1 MRRRRII
8 CGLTPMLA
16 PLFSIRAV
24 ERHTHTP
31 RLTLRPP
38 AAADARTFRDLLC
51 DPANRRFE
59 SGGPAMSERLEQW
72 RGLWARD
79 GLGPWAVSLREQPSL
94 GAIGFGGLSRGRIC
108 GAPALLLEF
117 HFLSDH
123 WGQGYAAEMSLA
135 ALALAFDSLHATSVQ
150 ALLAPGNTAAR
161 KTLERVG
168 LRLTGSVAEHPGE
181 AASLLYEI
189 NAAQYAAHPPA
200 QPEATPFG
208 A

>member
-1 MRRRRII
+1 
-8 CGLTPMLA
+8 MLA
-16 PLFSIRAV
+16 PFISIPAV
-24 ERHTHTP
+24 ERLTATR
-31 RLTLRPP
+31 RLSLRPP
-38 AAADARTFRDLLC
+38 AAADARSFRDLLT
-51 DPANRRFE
+51 DPANRRFDA
-59 SGGPAMSERLEQW
+59 GGPAASERLEHW
-72 RGLWARD
+72 RALWTRD
-79 GLGPWAVSLREQPSL
+79 GLGPWAVALKEQPSL

-123 WGQGYAAEMSLA
+123 WGRGYAAEMATA
-135 ALALAFDSLHATSVQ
+135 ALALAFDSLHATSVH

-168 LRLTGSVAEHPGE
+168 LRLTGSVADCPGE

-189 NAAQYAAHPPA
+189 NAGQYAALPQEP
-200 QPEATPFG
+200 PEATPFG

>member
-1 MRRRRII
+1 MF
-8 CGLTPMLA
+8 A
-16 PLFSIRAV
+16 PAFSIPAV
-24 ERHTHTP
+24 ERLTETR
-31 RLTLRPP
+31 RLMLRPP
-38 AAADARTFRDLLC
+38 TAADARSFRDLLI
-51 DPANRRFE
+51 DPANRRFDA
-59 SGGPAMSERLEQW
+59 GGAAASERLEHW

-123 WGQGYAAEMSLA
+123 WGRGYAEMSRA
-135 ALALAFDSLHATSVQ
+135 ALALAFGSLHATSVQ
-150 ALLAPGNTAAR
+150 ALLMAGNTAAR

-189 NAAQYAAHPPA
+189 NAAQYAAQPPA

>member
-1 MRRRRII
+1 
-8 CGLTPMLA
+8 MLA
-16 PLFSIRAV
+16 PLISIPAV
-24 ERHTHTP
+24 ERLTATR
-31 RLTLRPP
+31 RLSLRPP
-38 AAADARTFRDLLC
+38 AAADARSFRDLLT
-51 DPANRRFE
+51 DPANRRFDT
-59 SGGPAMSERLEQW
+59 GGPAASERLELW
-72 RGLWARD
+72 RALWSRD
-79 GLGPWAVSLREQPSL
+79 GLGPWAVALREQPSL

-123 WGQGYAAEMSLA
+123 WGQGYAAEMSAA
-135 ALALAFDSLHATSVQ
+135 ALALAFDSLHATSVH

-168 LRLTGSVAEHPGE
+168 LRLIGSVADHPGE

-189 NAAQYAAHPPA
+189 NAGQYAALPQDP
-200 QPEATPFG
+200 PEATPFG

>member
-1 MRRRRII
+1 MF
-8 CGLTPMLA
+8 A
-16 PLFSIRAV
+16 PAYSLPAV
-24 ERHTHTP
+24 ERLTETR

-38 AAADARTFRDLLC
+38 AAADARTFRDLLT
-51 DPANRRFE
+51 DPANRRFDT
-59 SGGPAMSERLEQW
+59 GGPAASERLELW
-72 RGLWARD
+72 RAQWARD
-79 GLGPWAVSLREQPSL
+79 GLGPWAVALREQPSL
-94 GAIGFGGLSRGRIC
+94 GAIGFGGLSRGQIC

-135 ALALAFDSLHATSVQ
+135 ALALAFDSLHAGAVQ
-150 ALLAPGNTAAR
+150 ALLGASNTAAR

-168 LRLTGSVAEHPGE
+168 LRLTGSVAEPGE

-189 NAAQYAAHPPA
+189 NAAQYAALPRRP
-200 QPEATPFG
+200 PEATPFG

>member
-1 MRRRRII
+1 MSA
-8 CGLTPMLA
+8 LA
-16 PLFSIRAV
+16 LPIPAV
-24 ERHTHTP
+24 A
-31 RLTLRPP
+31 RLTQTRRLALRAP
-38 AAADARTFRDLLC
+38 AAADARTFRDLLT

-59 SGGPAMSERLEQW
+59 TGGPAASERLDLW
-72 RGLWARD
+72 RSLWARD
-79 GLGPWAVSLREQPSL
+79 GMGPWAVALRDQPAL
-94 GAIGFGGLSRGRIC
+94 GAIGFGGLSRGRIF

-135 ALALAFDSLHATSVQ
+135 ALALAFGSLHADSVH

-168 LRLTGSVAEHPGE
+168 LRLTGSVADHPGE

-189 NAAQYAAHPPA
+189 NAAQYAARPPG

>member
-1 MRRRRII
+1 MF
-8 CGLTPMLA
+8 A
-16 PLFSIRAV
+16 PAFSIPAV
-24 ERHTHTP
+24 ERLTETR
-31 RLTLRPP
+31 RLMLRPP
-38 AAADARTFRDLLC
+38 TAADARTFRDLLI
-51 DPANRRFE
+51 DPANRRFDA
-59 SGGPAMSERLEQW
+59 GGAAASERLEHW

-117 HFLSDH
+117 HFLSDY
-123 WGQGYAAEMSLA
+123 WGRGYAAEMSLA
-135 ALALAFDSLHATSVQ
+135 ALALAFGSLHATSVQ
-150 ALLAPGNTAAR
+150 ALLMAGNTAAR

-189 NAAQYAAHPPA
+189 NAAQYAAQPPA

>member
-1 MRRRRII
+1 
-8 CGLTPMLA
+8 MLA
-16 PLFSIRAV
+16 PFISIPAV
-24 ERHTHTP
+24 ERLTATR
-31 RLTLRPP
+31 RLSLRPP
-38 AAADARTFRDLLC
+38 AAADARSFRDLLT
-51 DPANRRFE
+51 DPANRRFDA
-59 SGGPAMSERLEQW
+59 GGPAASERLEHW
-72 RGLWARD
+72 RALWTRD
-79 GLGPWAVSLREQPSL
+79 GLGPWAVALRDQPSL

-123 WGQGYAAEMSLA
+123 WGRGYAAEMATA
-135 ALALAFDSLHATSVQ
+135 ALALAFDSLHATSVH

-168 LRLTGSVAEHPGE
+168 LRLTGSVADCPGE

-189 NAAQYAAHPPA
+189 NAGQYAALPQEP
-200 QPEATPFG
+200 PEATPFG

>member
-1 MRRRRII
+1 
-8 CGLTPMLA
+8 MLA
-16 PLFSIRAV
+16 PFISIPAV
-24 ERHTHTP
+24 ERLTATR
-31 RLTLRPP
+31 RLSLRPP
-38 AAADARTFRDLLC
+38 AAADARSFRDLLT
-51 DPANRRFE
+51 DPANRRFDT
-59 SGGPAMSERLEQW
+59 GGPAASERLELW
-72 RGLWARD
+72 RALWTRD
-79 GLGPWAVSLREQPSL
+79 GLGPWAVALRDQPAL

-123 WGQGYAAEMSLA
+123 WGQGYAAEMATA
-135 ALALAFDSLHATSVQ
+135 ALALAFDSLHATSVH

-168 LRLTGSVAEHPGE
+168 LRLTGSVADCPGE

-189 NAAQYAAHPPA
+189 NAGQYAALPQQP
-200 QPEATPFG
+200 PEATPFG

>member
-1 MRRRRII
+1 
-8 CGLTPMLA
+8 MLA
-16 PLFSIRAV
+16 PLISIPAV
-24 ERHTHTP
+24 ERLTATR
-31 RLTLRPP
+31 RLSLRPP
-38 AAADARTFRDLLC
+38 AAADARSFRDLLT
-51 DPANRRFE
+51 DPANRRFDT
-59 SGGPAMSERLEQW
+59 GGPAASERLELW
-72 RGLWARD
+72 RALWSRD
-79 GLGPWAVSLREQPSL
+79 GLGPWAVALKEQPSL

-123 WGQGYAAEMSLA
+123 WGRGYAAEMSAA
-135 ALALAFDSLHATSVQ
+135 ALALAFNSLHATSVH

-168 LRLTGSVAEHPGE
+168 LRLIGSVADHPGE

-189 NAAQYAAHPPA
+189 NAGQYAALPQEP
-200 QPEATPFG
+200 PEATPFG

>member
-1 MRRRRII
+1 
-8 CGLTPMLA
+8 MLA
-16 PLFSIRAV
+16 PLISIPAV
-24 ERHTHTP
+24 ERLTATR
-31 RLTLRPP
+31 RLSLRPP
-38 AAADARTFRDLLC
+38 AAADARSFRDLLT
-51 DPANRRFE
+51 DPANRRFDT
-59 SGGPAMSERLEQW
+59 GGPAASERLELW
-72 RGLWARD
+72 RALWSRD
-79 GLGPWAVSLREQPSL
+79 GLGPWAVALKEQPSL

-123 WGQGYAAEMSLA
+123 WGQGYAAEMSAA
-135 ALALAFDSLHATSVQ
+135 ALALAFNSLHATSVH

-168 LRLTGSVAEHPGE
+168 LRLTGSVADHPGE

-189 NAAQYAAHPPA
+189 NAGQYAALPQEP
-200 QPEATPFG
+200 PEATPFG

>member
-1 MRRRRII
+1 MF
-8 CGLTPMLA
+8 A
-16 PLFSIRAV
+16 PAFSIPAV
-24 ERHTHTP
+24 ERLTETR
-31 RLTLRPP
+31 RLMLRPP
-38 AAADARTFRDLLC
+38 TAADARSFRDLLI
-51 DPANRRFE
+51 DPANRRFDA
-59 SGGPAMSERLEQW
+59 GGAAASERLEHW

-123 WGQGYAAEMSLA
+123 WGRGYAAEMSLA
-135 ALALAFDSLHATSVQ
+135 ALALAFGSLHATSVQ
-150 ALLAPGNTAAR
+150 ALLMAGNTAAR

-189 NAAQYAAHPPA
+189 NAAQYAAQPPA

>member
-1 MRRRRII
+1 
-8 CGLTPMLA
+8 MLA
-16 PLFSIRAV
+16 PFISIPAV
-24 ERHTHTP
+24 ERLTATR
-31 RLTLRPP
+31 RLSLRPP
-38 AAADARTFRDLLC
+38 AAADARAFRDLLT
-51 DPANRRFE
+51 DPANRRFDA
-59 SGGPAMSERLEQW
+59 GGPAASERLELW
-72 RGLWARD
+72 RALWTRD
-79 GLGPWAVSLREQPSL
+79 GLGPWAVALREQPSL

-123 WGQGYAAEMSLA
+123 WGRGYAAEMATA
-135 ALALAFDSLHATSVQ
+135 ALTLAFESLHATSVH

-168 LRLTGSVAEHPGE
+168 LRLTGSVADCPGE

-189 NAAQYAAHPPA
+189 NAGQYAALPQEP
-200 QPEATPFG
+200 PEATPFG

>member
-1 MRRRRII
+1 
-8 CGLTPMLA
+8 MLA
-16 PLFSIRAV
+16 PFISIPAV
-24 ERHTHTP
+24 Q
-31 RLTLRPP
+31 RLTATRRLSLRPP
-38 AAADARTFRDLLC
+38 EAADARSFRDLLT
-51 DPANRRFE
+51 DPANRRFDV
-59 SGGPAMSERLEQW
+59 GGPAASERLELW
-72 RGLWARD
+72 RALWIRD
-79 GLGPWAVSLREQPSL
+79 GLGPWAVALREQPSL

-123 WGQGYAAEMSLA
+123 WGRGYAAEMATA
-135 ALALAFDSLHATSVQ
+135 ALALAFDSLHATSVH

-168 LRLTGSVAEHPGE
+168 LRLTGSVADCPGE

-189 NAAQYAAHPPA
+189 NAGQYAALPQQP
-200 QPEATPFG
+200 PEATPFG